1 MDVTR
6 QIRRTNLKYGASDN
20 TNPLGYSAAKT
31 LNLAKG
37 PSISR
42 PDNLEVSVIPYALT
56 YRDAV
61 GLMGTENYYL
71 KVTINVIGDIVKEFF
86 EEEGWG
92 AAELQPLVID
102 NTPSYLAAE
111 VEYDEVEDDTNY
123 NETEFPEVGLPAV
136 GAEEY
141 LSVELTNNGTGN
153 IYVDNHL
160 NVRLYTRDREEHPY
174 DLMYISRYDYF
185 YIGVHARNT
194 RVLPYDFTLK
204 IGGEYRDVSRIEDKR
219 YIMKSNNRISY

>member
-6 QIRRTNLKYGASDN
+6 EIRRTNLKYGASDN

-37 PSISR
+37 PSITR

-160 NVRLYTRDREEHPY
+160 DVRLYTRDREEHPY
-174 DLMYISRYDYF
+174 DLMYISRYDHF

-194 RVLPYDFTLK
+194 RVLPYDFTLR

-219 YIMKSNNRISY
+219 YIMRSSNRISY